1 MMPFFGKSSK
11 SPSEVVKNLKDSLG
25 LLEKMTEESGKKYD
39 KAQDDVSKYLLVISS
54 LLFNCDTDQ
63 QSDII
68 LAQMSQEMYNSQ
80 LFPNLLRNLD
90 KMEFEARKEAAEIFK
105 HVLKRQI
112 GTRTPTVEYICT
124 CDEILITLCRGYKNP
139 EICHITGRMLR
150 ECLVY
155 ESLAKIVLTSES
167 FNDFFKFVEDSQFDI
182 AADAFS
188 SFRDILTRHKTTASQ
203 YIEANNETFFMKFNC
218 LLISDNFVTKLN
230 SLKLLNDLLV
240 DRNNLKVMKKYIQKE
255 ENLKLTMSLL
265 LDQHKAIQATS
276 VDIFK
281 LFLLNPQKSE
291 GINSILKNNQELL
304 IKYFENLSLD
314 DPQLENKRRS
324 LLEKIKSLDFIER

>member
-1 MMPFFGKSSK
+1 
-11 SPSEVVKNLKDSLG
+11 
-25 LLEKMTEESGKKYD
+25 
-39 KAQDDVSKYLLVISS
+39 
-54 LLFNCDTDQ
+54 
-63 QSDII
+63 
-68 LAQMSQEMYNSQ
+68 
-80 LFPNLLRNLD
+80 
-90 KMEFEARKEAAEIFK
+90 
-105 HVLKRQI
+105 
-112 GTRTPTVEYICT
+112 
-124 CDEILITLCRGYKNP
+124 
-139 EICHITGRMLR
+139 
-150 ECLVY
+150 
-155 ESLAKIVLTSES
+155 
-167 FNDFFKFVEDSQFDI
+167 
-182 AADAFS
+182 
-188 SFRDILTRHKTTASQ
+188 
-203 YIEANNETFFMKFNC
+203 MKFNC

-255 ENLKLTMSLL
+255 ENLKLTMNLL

-324 LLEKIKSLDFIER
+324 LLEKIKSLDFIEG

>member
-1 MMPFFGKSSK
+1 MPFFGKSSK
-11 SPSEVVKNLKDSLG
+11 NPSEVVRNLKDSLG
-25 LLEKMTEESGKKYD
+25 SLEKMTEETGKKYD

-124 CDEILITLCRGYKNP
+124 CDEILITLCRGYNNP

-188 SFRDILTRHKTTASQ
+188 SFRDLLTRHKFSASQ
-203 YIEANNETFFMKFNC
+203 YIEANYDTFFNKFNC
-218 LLISDNFVTKLN
+218 LLMSVNFVTKLN
-230 SLKLLNDLLV
+230 SLKLLSDLLV
-240 DRNNLKVMKKYIQKE
+240 DRNNLKVMKKYIQRE
-255 ENLKLTMSLL
+255 ENLKLIMNLL
-265 LDQHKAIQATS
+265 MDNHKAIQGTS

-281 LFLLNPQKSE
+281 IFLLNPEKSA
-291 GINSILKNNQELL
+291 GVNSIFKRNQDLL
-304 IKYFENLSLD
+304 IQFFENLSHD
-314 DPQLENKRRS
+314 DPQLESKRSS
-324 LLEKIKSLDFIER
+324 LLGKIKSLDFAEE